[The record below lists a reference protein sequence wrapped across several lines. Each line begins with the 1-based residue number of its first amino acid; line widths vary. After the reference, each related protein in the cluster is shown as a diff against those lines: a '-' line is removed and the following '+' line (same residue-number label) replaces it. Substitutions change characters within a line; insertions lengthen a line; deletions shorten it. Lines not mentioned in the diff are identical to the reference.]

1 MEKIIMHYDMD
12 AFYASIEIRD
22 NPHLK
27 GKPVIV
33 GTKVVTTCSYEARKF
48 GLHSAMSVKEARK
61 LCPRGI
67 YLPCDKDRYAKV
79 AYEIQNLVLKMSDKV
94 EFVAFDEAYVDI
106 TELYKKYGD
115 LEYIAKK
122 FRERIYEKVKLTCS
136 VGIGYNKLSAKIS
149 SEINKPNGFYIM
161 RDENQFIEHMKDK
174 AIRKIPGIGGKTEI
188 LLNRYGVFRIDD
200 LISKSLIELQ
210 GIFGHGRGIQ
220 LYENVRGIDH
230 SPVANERQHKSI
242 GNETTLNSPVR
253 NEDFIKES
261 LKKIFD
267 GVCFRLKEKDFYAKT
282 LTVKIRYSNRETVQ
296 KSKSL
301 KEYSKDYSDFYRIFS
316 ELLDDMNLDAEII
329 LYGFTFSNLQE
340 KIQEQLSFK
349 DIKNIEKNNKIL
361 SLQEK
366 IKEME
371 KKTKK

>member
-22 NPHLK
+22 NPYLK

-48 GLHSAMSVKEARK
+48 GLRSAMSVKEARK

-67 YLPCDKDRYAKV
+67 YLPCDKDKYAKV
-79 AYEIQNLVLKMSDKV
+79 AYEIQSLVMKMSDKV
-94 EFVAFDEAYVDI
+94 EFVAFDEAYIDI
-106 TELYKKYGD
+106 TDLYKKYGD

-161 RDENQFIEHMKDK
+161 KTPEQFIEHMKDK
-174 AIRKIPGIGGKTEI
+174 AIRKIPGIGGKTET
-188 LLNRYGVFRIDD
+188 LLNRYGVFRIDE
-200 LISKSLIELQ
+200 LINKSLIELQ

-230 SPVANERQHKSI
+230 SPVANERQNKSI
-242 GNETTLNSPVR
+242 GNETTLNSPVK

-267 GVCFRLKEKDFYAKT
+267 GVCLRLKEKDFYAKT
-282 LTVKIRYSNRETVQ
+282 LTIKIRYSNREVVQ

-301 KEYSKDYSDFYRIFS
+301 KEYSKEYSDFYRVFT
-316 ELLDDMNLDAEII
+316 ELLDDINLDTEII

-349 DIKNIEKNNKIL
+349 DIKKIEKNNKIL

>member
-48 GLHSAMSVKEARK
+48 GLRSAMSVKEARK

-106 TELYKKYGD
+106 SGLYKKYGD
-115 LEYIAKK
+115 LDYIAKK

-200 LISKSLIELQ
+200 LINKSLIELQ

-267 GVCFRLKEKDFYAKT
+267 GVFQRLKEKDFYAKT
-282 LTVKIRYSNRETVQ
+282 LTIKIRYSNRETVQ

-301 KEYSKDYSDFYRIFS
+301 KEYSKEYSDFYRVFI
-316 ELLDDMNLDAEII
+316 ELLDDIHLDTEII
-329 LYGFTFSNLQE
+329 LYGFIFSNLQE
-340 KIQEQLSFK
+340 KVQEQLSFK

>member
-22 NPHLK
+22 NPYLK

-48 GLHSAMSVKEARK
+48 GLRSAMSVKEARK

-67 YLPCDKDRYAKV
+67 YLPCDKDKYAKV
-79 AYEIQNLVLKMSDKV
+79 AYEIQSLVMKMSDKV
-94 EFVAFDEAYVDI
+94 EFVAFDEAYIDI
-106 TELYKKYGD
+106 TDLYKKYGD

-161 RDENQFIEHMKDK
+161 KNPEQFIEHMKDK
-174 AIRKIPGIGGKTEI
+174 AIRKIPGIGGKTET
-188 LLNRYGVFRIDD
+188 LLNRYGVFRIDE
-200 LISKSLIELQ
+200 LINKSLIELQ

-230 SPVANERQHKSI
+230 SPVANERQNKSI
-242 GNETTLNSPVR
+242 GNETTLNSPVK

-267 GVCFRLKEKDFYAKT
+267 GVCLRLKEKDFYAKT
-282 LTVKIRYSNRETVQ
+282 LTIKIRYSNREVVQ

-301 KEYSKDYSDFYRIFS
+301 KEYSKEYSDFYRVFI
-316 ELLDDMNLDAEII
+316 ELLDDINLDTEII

-349 DIKNIEKNNKIL
+349 DIKKFEKNNKIL

>member
-1 MEKIIMHYDMD
+1 MNKIIMHYDMD

-67 YLPCDKDRYAKV
+67 YLPCDKDKYAKV
-79 AYEIQNLVLKMSDKV
+79 AYEIQKLVSKLSDKV
-94 EFVAFDEAYVDI
+94 EFIAFDEAYVDI
-106 TELYKKYGD
+106 TELFRRYNN

-136 VGIGYNKLSAKIS
+136 VGIGYNKLSAKIA
-149 SEINKPNGFYIM
+149 SEVNKPNGFFIINNEDEFMDYIK
-161 RDENQFIEHMKDK
+161 NKD
-174 AIRKIPGIGGKTEI
+174 IRKIPGIGKKTEI
-188 LLNRYGVFRIDD
+188 LLNNYGIFRVND
-200 LISKSLIELQ
+200 LYDKSLIELQ
-210 GIFGHGRGIQ
+210 GLFGHSRGIQ
-220 LYENVRGIDH
+220 LYENARGVDN
-230 SPVANERQHKSI
+230 SSVSSERQHKSI

-253 NEDFIKES
+253 NEEFVREAI
-261 LKKIFD
+261 KKIFD
-267 GVCFRLKEKDFYAKT
+267 GVYERLKEKNFYAKT
-282 LTVKIRYSNRETVQ
+282 LTIKIRFSNREITQ
-296 KSKSL
+296 KSRSL
-301 KEYSKDYSDFYRIFS
+301 KDFSKNYNDFYRVLV
-316 ELLDDMNLDAEII
+316 ELLDEIDLDKEII

-340 KIQEQLSFK
+340 NISEQLSFDNTEK
-349 DIKNIEKNNKIL
+349 LRKNNKIL
-361 SLQEK
+361 TLQEK

-371 KKTKK
+371 KKNL

>member
-33 GTKVVTTCSYEARKF
+33 GTKVVTTCSYEARKL
-48 GLHSAMSVKEARK
+48 GLRSAMSVKEARK

-106 TELYKKYGD
+106 SGLYKKYGD
-115 LEYIAKK
+115 LDYIAKK

-200 LISKSLIELQ
+200 LINKSLIELQ

-267 GVCFRLKEKDFYAKT
+267 GIFQRLKEKDFYAKT
-282 LTVKIRYSNRETVQ
+282 LTIKIRYSNRETVQ

-301 KEYSKDYSDFYRIFS
+301 KEYSKEYSDFYRVFI
-316 ELLDDMNLDAEII
+316 ELLDDIHLDTEII

-340 KIQEQLSFK
+340 KVQEQLSFK

>member
-22 NPHLK
+22 NPYLK

-48 GLHSAMSVKEARK
+48 GLRSAMSVKEARK

-67 YLPCDKDRYAKV
+67 YLPCDKDKYAKV
-79 AYEIQNLVLKMSDKV
+79 AYEIQSLVMKMSDKV
-94 EFVAFDEAYVDI
+94 EFVAFDEAYIDI
-106 TELYKKYGD
+106 TDLYKKYGD

-161 RDENQFIEHMKDK
+161 KNPEQFIEHMKDK
-174 AIRKIPGIGGKTEI
+174 AIRKIPGIGGKTET
-188 LLNRYGVFRIDD
+188 LLNRYGVFRIDE
-200 LISKSLIELQ
+200 LINKSLIELQ

-230 SPVANERQHKSI
+230 SPVANERQNKSI
-242 GNETTLNSPVR
+242 GNETTLNSPVK

-267 GVCFRLKEKDFYAKT
+267 GVCLRLKEKDFYAKT
-282 LTVKIRYSNRETVQ
+282 LTIKIRYSNREVVQ

-301 KEYSKDYSDFYRIFS
+301 KEYSKEYSDFYRVFT
-316 ELLDDMNLDAEII
+316 ELLDDINLDTEII

-349 DIKNIEKNNKIL
+349 DIKKFEKNNKIL